1 MIVRAP
7 DAQTEGLPFVIV
19 AEKKASTSRTDN
31 LFWFVHLVDEYKKS
45 QDTHCPDYH
54 YQNYITKVYNGQ
66 ENVDSTSKR
75 KLSHTCS

>member
-31 LFWFVHLVDEYKKS
+31 LF
-45 QDTHCPDYH
+45 
-54 YQNYITKVYNGQ
+54 
-66 ENVDSTSKR
+66 
-75 KLSHTCS
+75 